1 MKLGKCS
8 RSRCINIMKKP
19 SAFGRQPWPY
29 QNFQVVILQGGS
41 YSFVTFKKC
50 RFVQFLLD
58 DANLKSVWKFRETVE
73 KEIWFYNF
81 FSILL
86 CTCNPC
92 VKNFYE
98 CRISEGTLL
107 CNRSFLFHCIVKL
120 IHKVLNLSIV
130 RNMHQGKL

>member
-41 YSFVTFKKC
+41 YSFVTFKYAGLFNSSLMMQIWSLFEN
-50 RFVQFLLD
+50 FVKLLKGRYD
-58 DANLKSVWKFRETVE
+58 FT
-73 KEIWFYNF
+73 F
-81 FSILL
+81 FILL

-98 CRISEGTLL
+98 CRIAEGTLL